1 MASPKFKIIKYADD
15 FESYEVLEVCHSYD
29 EADERFDYWD
39 EKYPF
44 GYIEILTPDDMK
56 IVYHNNNNSF
66 AFAS

>member
-1 MASPKFKIIKYADD
+1 MTKAKFRIVKFNDD
-15 FESYEVLEVCHSYD
+15 FTNFQVLEVCHSYK

-44 GYIEILTPDDMK
+44 GYIEILNPSDLEF
-56 IVYHNNNNSF
+56 ISHSNSF

>member
-1 MASPKFKIIKYADD
+1 MASPKFKIIKYDDD

-44 GYIEILTPDDMK
+44 GYIEILNPSDLEF
-56 IVYHNNNNSF
+56 ISHSISF

>member
-1 MASPKFKIIKYADD
+1 MAKAKFRIVKFNDD
-15 FESYEVLEVCHSYD
+15 FTNFQVLEVCHSYD

-44 GYIEILTPDDMK
+44 GYIEILNPSDLEF
-56 IVYHNNNNSF
+56 ISHSNSF